1 MKRLLTLMMICVLC
15 MGQLLPVYAEE
26 DGLNYTEDNVLPE
39 GEQGEM
45 AESES
50 ETETE
55 APPEIKPDD
64 EVSTEDIV
72 LYSEGVVVLD
82 MDTGAVLYSKNKD
95 RKLYPASITKVLTG
109 YLACTHLDL
118 NGEITFTQEALDG
131 IDFWM
136 DMNIGMEAGEVL
148 TVDQALHALMMVSA
162 NEVAC
167 GLAEAVSGSVSA
179 FADLMN
185 QTAAS
190 IGCTNTHFVNPNGLH
205 DNNHYTTAYDMARIA
220 RLAYTNERFR
230 SLIQEPVYVIEKTNK
245 KEEPIELIQQHK
257 MYMDSEYT
265 YEGCKGGKTG
275 FTSEA
280 ESTLVTYAERDGL
293 RLVCVTM
300 KAENWHHYTDTIQ
313 ALDYCFH
320 TYTKALAV
328 GQTDLTLRLKAD
340 YAELENVWNFNHWM
354 KGWNFFLN
362 SGNLI
367 DVKMNGSL
375 ADWTE
380 KFVPADSVSLGIAP
394 YDSYTGQCGSVEYYD
409 GERFMGSVPVYM
421 VLPRLTSDD
430 TLSMKTRMSNARLI
444 EMLESKNETPATAK
458 NSVDSAA
465 GLLYERLNALEISP
479 IWLIVIAAAVI
490 IVIFLLS
497 LLWQLFRRKRR
508 RRNYER
514 LRKKRLEEKQKE
526 NEK

>member
-1 MKRLLTLMMICVLC
+1 M
-15 MGQLLPVYAEE
+15 
-26 DGLNYTEDNVLPE
+26 
-39 GEQGEM
+39 
-45 AESES
+45 
-50 ETETE
+50 
-55 APPEIKPDD
+55 
-64 EVSTEDIV
+64 
-72 LYSEGVVVLD
+72 
-82 MDTGAVLYSKNKD
+82 
-95 RKLYPASITKVLTG
+95 
-109 YLACTHLDL
+109 
-118 NGEITFTQEALDG
+118 
-131 IDFWM
+131 
-136 DMNIGMEAGEVL
+136 
-148 TVDQALHALMMVSA
+148 
-162 NEVAC
+162 
-167 GLAEAVSGSVSA
+167 
-179 FADLMN
+179 
-185 QTAAS
+185 
-190 IGCTNTHFVNPNGLH
+190 
-205 DNNHYTTAYDMARIA
+205 
-220 RLAYTNERFR
+220 
-230 SLIQEPVYVIEKTNK
+230 
-245 KEEPIELIQQHK
+245 
-257 MYMDSEYT
+257 
-265 YEGCKGGKTG
+265 
-275 FTSEA
+275 
-280 ESTLVTYAERDGL
+280 
-293 RLVCVTM
+293 
-300 KAENWHHYTDTIQ
+300 
-313 ALDYCFH
+313 
-320 TYTKALAV
+320 
-328 GQTDLTLRLKAD
+328 KAD

-421 VLPRLTSDD
+421 VLPRLASDD

-465 GLLYERLNALEISP
+465 GLLYKRLNALEISP